1 MGKGLGRLI
10 RIHQTTSPL
19 QRPTRAPTKG
29 KITEKSWHICS
40 EQEPT
45 IQKTIPQIKKLNS
58 PLSYT
63 DFKVYNSNEVKEHL
77 EEKVELF
84 RSQSYT
90 G

>member
-29 KITEKSWHICS
+29 KITEKSLHMFRTRTNNS
-40 EQEPT
+40 EDHST
-45 IQKTIPQIKKLNS
+45 NQKTE
-58 PLSYT
+58 
-63 DFKVYNSNEVKEHL
+63 FKVYNSNEVKEHL